1 MEIIG
6 NEFREYLREI
16 FFFFPAKNLYVRKTD
31 FEIIILSEC

>member
-16 FFFFPAKNLYVRKTD
+16 FFFPAKNLYVRKTD